1 MNLHEDISRIK
12 EVMGLNESQEKVI
25 DGIEELLNSKLNDIK
40 SEALES
46 FDLSDIDILN
56 QIESLEKIKVIDFEK
71 NRKISKDKSVPSIRV
86 DLYVID
92 GSQSYADVI
101 GEIER
106 SIRPFIPNA
115 LIFVRDII
123 DTRDFGAGIDR

>member
-1 MNLHEDISRIK
+1 MNLYEDISRIK

-25 DGIEELLNSKLNDIK
+25 DGIEELLNSKLDDIK
-40 SEALES
+40 NEALES

-71 NRKISKDKSVPSIRV
+71 NRKISKDESVPSIRV
-86 DLYVID
+86 DLYVSS
-92 GSQSYADVI
+92 GTQWYADVI
-101 GEIER
+101 GELQR
-106 SIRPFIPNA
+106 SIRPFIPNT

-123 DTRDFGAGIDR
+123 DTRDFGPGIDQ

>member
-1 MNLHEDISRIK
+1 MNLYEDISRIK

-25 DGIEELLNSKLNDIK
+25 DGIEELLNSKLDDIK
-40 SEALES
+40 SEASES
-46 FDLSDIDILN
+46 FDLSDIDVLN

-86 DLYVID
+86 DLYVSSS
-92 GSQSYADVI
+92 SQWYDDVI
-101 GEIER
+101 GELQR

-123 DTRDFGAGIDR
+123 DTRDFGPDIDQ

>member
-1 MNLHEDISRIK
+1 MNLYEDISRIK

-25 DGIEELLNSKLNDIK
+25 DGIEELLNSKLDDIK
-40 SEALES
+40 SEASES
-46 FDLSDIDILN
+46 FDLSDIDVLN

-86 DLYVID
+86 DLYVSSS
-92 GSQSYADVI
+92 SQWYDDVI
-101 GEIER
+101 YELQY
-106 SIRPFIPNA
+106 SIRPFIPNT

-123 DTRDFGAGIDR
+123 DTRDFGPDIDQ

>member
-1 MNLHEDISRIK
+1 MNLYEDISRIK

-25 DGIEELLNSKLNDIK
+25 DGIEELLNSKLDDIK
-40 SEALES
+40 SEASES

-71 NRKISKDKSVPSIRV
+71 NRKISKDESVPSIRV
-86 DLYVID
+86 DLYVSS
-92 GSQSYADVI
+92 GVQWYADVI
-101 GEIER
+101 GELQR

-123 DTRDFGAGIDR
+123 DTRDFGPDIDQ

>member
-1 MNLHEDISRIK
+1 MNLYEDISRIK

-25 DGIEELLNSKLNDIK
+25 DGIEELLNSKLDDIK
-40 SEALES
+40 SDALES

-71 NRKISKDKSVPSIRV
+71 NQKISKDESVPSIRV

>member
-1 MNLHEDISRIK
+1 MNLYEDISRIK

-25 DGIEELLNSKLNDIK
+25 DGIEELLNSKLDDIK
-40 SEALES
+40 SDALES

-71 NRKISKDKSVPSIRV
+71 NRKISKDESVPSIRV
-86 DLYVID
+86 DLFVSS
-92 GSQSYADVI
+92 GTQWYADVI
-101 GEIER
+101 GELQR

-123 DTRDFGAGIDR
+123 DTRDFGAGIDQ

>member
-12 EVMGLNESQEKVI
+12 EVMGLNESKEKVI
-25 DGIEELLNSKLNDIK
+25 DGIEELLNSKLYNIK
-40 SEALES
+40 THALES

-56 QIESLEKIKVIDFEK
+56 QIDSLEKIKVIDFEK
-71 NRKISKDKSVPSIRV
+71 NRKISDDKSVPSIRV
-86 DLYVID
+86 DLYVNS
-92 GSQSYADVI
+92 GMQWYADVI
-101 GEIER
+101 GELQH

-123 DTRDFGAGIDR
+123 DIRDFGPGIDW

>member
-1 MNLHEDISRIK
+1 MNLYEDISRIK

-25 DGIEELLNSKLNDIK
+25 DGIEELLNSKLDDIK
-40 SEALES
+40 NEALES

-71 NRKISKDKSVPSIRV
+71 NRKISKDESVPSIRV
-86 DLYVID
+86 DLYVSS
-92 GSQSYADVI
+92 GTQWYADVI
-101 GEIER
+101 GELQR
-106 SIRPFIPNA
+106 SIRPFIPNT

-123 DTRDFGAGIDR
+123 DIRDFELGIDH

>member
-1 MNLHEDISRIK
+1 MNLYEDISRIK

-25 DGIEELLNSKLNDIK
+25 DGIEELLNSKLDDIK
-40 SEALES
+40 SDALES

-71 NRKISKDKSVPSIRV
+71 NRKISKDESVPSIRV
-86 DLYVID
+86 DLYVSS
-92 GSQSYADVI
+92 GAQWYADVI
-101 GEIER
+101 GELQR

-123 DTRDFGAGIDR
+123 DIRDFELGIDH

>member
-1 MNLHEDISRIK
+1 MNLYEDISRIK
-12 EVMGLNESQEKVI
+12 EVMGLNESQKKVI
-25 DGIEELLNSKLNDIK
+25 DGIEELLNSKLDDIK
-40 SEALES
+40 NEALES

-71 NRKISKDKSVPSIRV
+71 NRKISKDESVPSIRV
-86 DLYVID
+86 DLYVSS
-92 GSQSYADVI
+92 GTQWYADVI
-101 GEIER
+101 GELQR

-123 DTRDFGAGIDR
+123 DTRDFGAGIDQ

>member
-1 MNLHEDISRIK
+1 MNLYEDISRIK

-25 DGIEELLNSKLNDIK
+25 DGIEELLNSKLDDIK
-40 SEALES
+40 NEALES

-71 NRKISKDKSVPSIRV
+71 NRKISKDESVPSIRV
-86 DLYVID
+86 DLYVSS
-92 GSQSYADVI
+92 GTQWYADVI
-101 GEIER
+101 GELQR

>member
-1 MNLHEDISRIK
+1 MNLYEDISRIK

-25 DGIEELLNSKLNDIK
+25 DGIEELLNSKLDDIK
-40 SEALES
+40 SESLES

-71 NRKISKDKSVPSIRV
+71 NRKISKDESVPSIRV
-86 DLYVID
+86 DLYVSS
-92 GSQSYADVI
+92 GTQWYTDVI
-101 GEIER
+101 GELQR

-123 DTRDFGAGIDR
+123 DTRDFGAGIDQ

>member
-1 MNLHEDISRIK
+1 MNLYEDISRIK

-25 DGIEELLNSKLNDIK
+25 DGIEELLNSKLDDIK
-40 SEALES
+40 SEASES

-71 NRKISKDKSVPSIRV
+71 NRKISKDESVPSIRV
-86 DLYVID
+86 DLYVSS
-92 GSQSYADVI
+92 GVQWYADVI
-101 GEIER
+101 GELQR

-123 DTRDFGAGIDR
+123 DTRDFGPGIDQ

>member
-1 MNLHEDISRIK
+1 MNLYEDISRIK

-25 DGIEELLNSKLNDIK
+25 DGIEELLNSKLDDIK

-86 DLYVID
+86 DLYVSSS
-92 GSQSYADVI
+92 SQWYDDVI
-101 GEIER
+101 GELQR
-106 SIRPFIPNA
+106 SIRPFIPNT

-123 DTRDFGAGIDR
+123 DTRDFGPGIDW